1 MIHIG
6 KNTKSKIISKGISP
20 DRGLVKMEKGA
31 EGARNYTQCDSLL
44 IGKKCGAHTVPYMEV
59 KNPTAIVEHEAT
71 TSKISDDQMFYCR
84 AARHQRGRRRVDDR
98 RRLLQAGVSRAADGI
113 CGRGEEAAGS
123 VAGRSGRLMTPRA
136 HCDIAMWNGEVA
148 GMALWFYNYSTFL
161 GRAGIY
167 LEDLFVRPAFRGHG
181 IGKSLIAYLAQRCI
195 DENLSRLQWSVLDW
209 NAPSIAFYES
219 LGADVMREWL
229 ACRMSRKAIDTLA
242 TSYSPVEASP

>member
-1 MIHIG
+1 MSAVAA
-6 KNTKSKIISKGISP
+6 T
-20 DRGLVKMEKGA
+20 EK
-31 EGARNYTQCDSLL
+31 SLL
-44 IGKKCGAHTVPYMEV
+44 QLRPATVQDVGEILSLIRELADYEKLLHEV
-59 KNPTAIVEHEAT
+59 DASE
-71 TSKISDDQMFYCR
+71 DDL
-84 AARHQRGRRRVDDR
+84 RRDLFGD
-98 RRLLQAGVSRAADGI
+98 
-113 CGRGEEAAGS
+113 
-123 VAGRSGRLMTPRA
+123 TPRA

-209 NAPSIAFYES
+209 NASSIAFYES